1 MSRSRG
7 DLTQEFPEQSEKI
20 NDLRENHSHFR
31 RLSDE
36 YDKVIW
42 EIDRMEELEND
53 VPTAVTKELEDKRL
67 ALKDEIFRVL
77 MSV

>member
-7 DLTQEFPEQSEKI
+7 DLTREFPEHSEKI
-20 NDLRENHSHFR
+20 DELKENHSHFR

-36 YDKVIW
+36 YDAIVR
-42 EIDRMEELEND
+42 EIDRMEELED
-53 VPTAVTKELEDKRL
+53 DKPVAVTKELEDKRL

-77 MSV
+77 MSI